1 MFMAAG
7 RVIAADLFALYIVNV
22 ALLITRPAVSELQ
35 VFSVATCA
43 RCLTNRR
50 HKIFGDARAV
60 TAIHNIM
67 FWGSVIYHK
76 QSYTYLSLSIYRYID
91 IVTNIYI

>member
-43 RCLTNRR
+43 RCLANHRLTQ
-50 HKIFGDARAV
+50 
-60 TAIHNIM
+60 NI
-67 FWGSVIYHK
+67 W
-76 QSYTYLSLSIYRYID
+76 
-91 IVTNIYI
+91 